1 MSCVEEADQ
10 DGRLLARV
18 AQGDESAFAE
28 LYDRWASRLFALVLQ
43 IVVDRAQ
50 SEEVL
55 QDVFWQVWTTA
66 ASYEAERGSA
76 RAWLVTLARRRAI
89 DRVRSSQ
96 AARDREARH
105 HGDYP
110 DFDSTLDA
118 IEERLEGERVRRALE
133 QVGEPH
139 ASTIKLAYFTG
150 LTHAQIAERMRVPLG
165 TVKSRIRDG
174 IDKLRVEMGVT
185 R

>member
-10 DGRLLARV
+10 DGRLLAQV
-18 AQGDESAFAE
+18 ARGDESAFAE

-55 QDVFWQVWTTA
+55 QEVFWQVWTTA
-66 ASYEAERGSA
+66 ASYEAERGSV

-118 IEERLEGERVRRALE
+118 IEERLEGN
-133 QVGEPH
+133 G
-139 ASTIKLAYFTG
+139 
-150 LTHAQIAERMRVPLG
+150 
-165 TVKSRIRDG
+165 
-174 IDKLRVEMGVT
+174 
-185 R
+185 

>member
-66 ASYEAERGSA
+66 ASY
-76 RAWLVTLARRRAI
+76 
-89 DRVRSSQ
+89 
-96 AARDREARH
+96 
-105 HGDYP
+105 
-110 DFDSTLDA
+110 
-118 IEERLEGERVRRALE
+118 
-133 QVGEPH
+133 
-139 ASTIKLAYFTG
+139 
-150 LTHAQIAERMRVPLG
+150 
-165 TVKSRIRDG
+165 
-174 IDKLRVEMGVT
+174 
-185 R
+185 

>member
-118 IEERLEGERVRRALE
+118 IEERLEGGA
-133 QVGEPH
+133 GE
-139 ASTIKLAYFTG
+139 ARTG
-150 LTHAQIAERMRVPLG
+150 T
-165 TVKSRIRDG
+165 SR
-174 IDKLRVEMGVT
+174 
-185 R
+185 